1 MALAAFSAAPLFGT
15 ATYTDIA
22 YGAHSAQVMD
32 VYLPAHDEQVPVIV
46 YIHGGAWI
54 KGSKQYVA
62 GYLHQGPRS
71 GNYAV
76 VLRQQPSR
84 GPESTALW

>member
-1 MALAAFSAAPLFGT
+1 MRRLSVRA
-15 ATYTDIA
+15 ATYTDVA
-22 YGAHSAQVMD
+22 YGADSAQVMD
-32 VYLPAHDEQVPVIV
+32 VYLPAHDEPVPVIV

-62 GYLHQGPRS
+62 GFLHQGPRS
-71 GNYAV
+71 GYSAV
-76 VLRQQPSR
+76 VRGQQPSR

>member
-1 MALAAFSAAPLFGT
+1 
-15 ATYTDIA
+15 
-22 YGAHSAQVMD
+22 MD
-32 VYLPAHDEQVPVIV
+32 VYLPAHDEPVPVIV

-76 VLRQQPSR
+76 VFRQQPSR